1 MRDDILVSIC
11 SMLTGF
17 CQLFEEVA
25 VGFPKISFRICETRH
40 CPLFRYGDVL
50 QVSGIAIGMEN
61 NGEGTFITST
71 MVHSPP
77 HRGTCKILNG
87 DLTKII
93 IEYERADQI
102 PDCMIS
108 CSGCTGSIR
117 LEHFRETPAKTDP
130 DGDSK
135 LMAELLPLLA
145 SFPFF
150 RNIDQG
156 NLKKVLKL
164 FKVKHLAKNEI
175 ILRKGEPGGDF
186 YILISGQVDIL
197 NEAGIPISQLNE
209 GDVFGE
215 MSLLCEENIGATVQ
229 AGSDCQLLYTGQN
242 NFKTILQN
250 HPGLNA
256 YFTRLL
262 ARRLTDANK
271 VRSDDYAS
279 GMIGKLEEIPPEAL
293 FQTLNANHKTGIL
306 TITQLSK
313 GTARCSFRQG
323 ALIKASYAGCKG
335 EAAFYEILREKM
347 GRFKF
352 TPGLPPEDFD
362 VPEIGYFMR
371 LLMEGLQRID
381 ERSSPKV
388 H

>member
-1 MRDDILVSIC
+1 MS
-11 SMLTGF
+11 
-17 CQLFEEVA
+17 
-25 VGFPKISFRICETRH
+25 FPKINFRICETRH
-40 CPLFRYGDVL
+40 CPLFHYGDVL
-50 QVSGIAIGMEN
+50 QISGIALGMEH
-61 NGEGTFITST
+61 NGESTFINTT

-77 HRGTCKILNG
+77 HRGSCKILNG
-87 DLTKII
+87 DLTKVI

-117 LEHFRETPAKTDP
+117 LEHFRESPTDAFP
-130 DGDSK
+130 DNDAII
-135 LMAELLPLLA
+135 LAELLPLLA
-145 SFPFF
+145 NFSFF

-164 FKVKHLAKNEI
+164 FKVKNLKKSEI
-175 ILRKGEPGGDF
+175 ILRKGEPGGNF
-186 YILISGQVDIL
+186 YIVVSGQVDIL
-197 NEAGIPISQLNE
+197 NEAGIPISQLGE
-209 GDVFGE
+209 GEVFGE
-215 MSLLCEENIGATVQ
+215 MSLLCGENIGATVQ
-229 AGSDCQLLYTGQN
+229 AGNECRLLFTGQN

-250 HPGLNA
+250 YPALNA

-262 ARRLTDANK
+262 ARRLTDSNK
-271 VRSDDYAS
+271 IRSDDYAS

-323 ALIKASYAGCKG
+323 ALIKASYGGCKG
-335 EAAFYEILREKM
+335 EAAFYEILREKL

-381 ERSSPKV
+381 ERAATKI
-388 H
+388 HYKRNADD